1 MSRESSDFRIASI
14 RRFGVRMKNDCL
26 SEEFYQAFDE
36 ESGKSFNLAK
46 VVKSKKPENRLQ
58 GYTPRFRK
66 I

>member
-1 MSRESSDFRIASI
+1 
-14 RRFGVRMKNDCL
+14 MKNDCL